1 MQSAGYCV
9 TGYRARSLER
19 IFTRLTRI
27 KVEPARDPYVIYGVS
42 RRNVMLKTVGSFCA
56 ALIIAAAAFS
66 TSAQAQHHHHGGYRG
81 GGHYGGYHGRHY
93 GGAWGGFAAGAIIGG
108 LLAAPYYRGEPYYY
122 PGPRYYDGPP
132 PDDAEAYCMQRFRSY
147 DPRSGTYLG
156 YDGYRHPCP

>member
-66 TSAQAQHHHHGGYRG
+66 TSAQAQHHHGGYRG

-122 PGPRYYDGPP
+122 QGPRYYDGPP
-132 PDDAEAYCMQRFRSY
+132 PDDAEAYCMERFRSY